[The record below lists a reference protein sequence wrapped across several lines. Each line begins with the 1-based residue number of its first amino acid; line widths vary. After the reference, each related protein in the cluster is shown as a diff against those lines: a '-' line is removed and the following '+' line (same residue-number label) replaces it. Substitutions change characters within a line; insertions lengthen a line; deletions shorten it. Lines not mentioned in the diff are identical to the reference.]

1 MTEPDFLTTTRAFY
15 DTIAADYADRFRDAM
30 DTMPTDRAVLAL
42 FADLVR
48 AERPDARTAELGCGP
63 GRVTSHLHG
72 LGLDVRGIDLSPR
85 MVELARAAY
94 PEVPFEVG
102 SLFDLPFRD
111 GELTGAVAWYSI
123 IHTPAERL
131 PEVFAEFAR
140 VLAPGGRLLL
150 AFQVGDEPLYLEE
163 PFGHPV
169 SLDFRR
175 LRPERV
181 EELVRGA
188 GLLMTSRT
196 VREPDGEERTPQAYL
211 LARKPAADRRP
222 SVAAPVAPA
231 APSS

>member
-15 DTIAADYADRFRDAM
+15 DAIATEYTERYRDAM
-30 DTMPTDRAVLAL
+30 DTMPTDRAMLAL

-63 GRVTSHLHG
+63 GRVTGHLHR

-85 MVELARAAY
+85 MVELAREAC
-94 PEVPFEVG
+94 PEVPFSVG
-102 SLFDLPFRD
+102 SLFDLPFGD

-140 VLAPGGRLLL
+140 VLAPGGYLLL
-150 AFQVGDEPLYLEE
+150 AFQVGDEPLHLDR
-163 PFGHPV
+163 PFGRPV

-181 EELVRGA
+181 EELAREA
-188 GLLMTSRT
+188 GLSVTSRT
-196 VREPDGEERTPQAYL
+196 VREPDGEEKTPQAYVF
-211 LARKPAADRRP
+211 ARKPEA
-222 SVAAPVAPA
+222 
-231 APSS
+231 

>member
-1 MTEPDFLTTTRAFY
+1 MTEPDFLATTRAFY
-15 DTIAADYADRFRDAM
+15 DAIATEYADRFRGAM
-30 DTMPTDRAVLAL
+30 DTMPVDRAVLAL

-48 AERPDARTAELGCGP
+48 EECPDPRTAELGCGP
-63 GRVTSHLHG
+63 GRVTDHLHR

-85 MVELARAAY
+85 MVELAREAY

-140 VLAPGGRLLL
+140 VLAPGGRLLV
-150 AFQVGDEPLYLEE
+150 AFQVGDEPLHLEE

-196 VREPDGEERTPQAYL
+196 VREPDEGERVPQAYL
-211 LARKPAADRRP
+211 LARKPTAGQAG
-222 SVAAPVAPA
+222 
-231 APSS
+231 

>member
-1 MTEPDFLTTTRAFY
+1 MIEPEFLTTTRAFY
-15 DTIAADYADRFRDAM
+15 DAIAADYADRFRDAL
-30 DTMPTDRAVLAL
+30 DAMPTDRAMLAL

-48 AERPDARTAELGCGP
+48 AERPDGKTAELGCGP
-63 GRVTSHLHG
+63 GLVTRHLYR

-85 MVELARAAY
+85 MVELAREAC
-94 PEVPFEVG
+94 PEVPFTVG

-131 PEVFAEFAR
+131 AEVFAEFAR
-140 VLAPGGRLLL
+140 VLAPGGHLLL
-150 AFQVGDEPLYLEE
+150 AFQVGDEPLRLDK

-181 EELVRGA
+181 EEAAREA
-188 GLLMTSRT
+188 GLPVTSRT
-196 VREPDGEERTPQAYL
+196 VREPAGEESTRQAYL
-211 LARKPAADRRP
+211 LARKP
-222 SVAAPVAPA
+222 PA
-231 APSS
+231 

>member
-15 DTIAADYADRFRDAM
+15 DAIATEYTDRFRDAM
-30 DTMPTDRAVLAL
+30 DSMPTDRAMLAL

-63 GRVTSHLHG
+63 GRVTGHLHR
-72 LGLDVRGIDLSPR
+72 LGLDVCGIDLSPR
-85 MVELARAAY
+85 MVELAREDH
-94 PEVPFEVG
+94 PEVPFSVG

-140 VLAPGGRLLL
+140 VLAPGGHLLV
-150 AFQVGDEPLYLEE
+150 AFQVGDEPLRLDQ
-163 PFGHPV
+163 PFGRPV

-175 LRPERV
+175 LRPEHV
-181 EELVRGA
+181 EELAREA
-188 GLLMTSRT
+188 GLPVTSRT
-196 VREPDGEERTPQAYL
+196 VREPGAEEKTPQAYL
-211 LARKPAADRRP
+211 FARKPAG
-222 SVAAPVAPA
+222 
-231 APSS
+231 